1 MASRTSSSARPGLID
16 EADLARLGR
25 HVVFREGGMKVHGR
39 TDLDPEVAAAFALS
53 PMAAMDIG
61 ALDFA
66 ELPSLRDAMASMPR
80 PPSPPTTT
88 VSEERLVPGLHGAP
102 DVAVRVYR
110 PAGAALPVPAVLWI
124 HGGGYMFGSG
134 LTEDVRLN
142 AWAETLD
149 CVVVSVDY
157 RLAPEH
163 PYPAPLEDCYAALRW
178 TAEQSD
184 ELGVDPARIVIVGQS
199 AGGGLAAGLALLA
212 RDRAEVA
219 ISYQLLIYPMIDDRN
234 TTPSSQLDAVVW
246 SRAAN
251 FLGWRAYLGP
261 FSGET
266 DVPVYAAP
274 SRASDLS
281 GLPPTF
287 IGVGTHDVFR
297 DEDIA
302 YALALLAAGVE
313 TELHVYPGAP
323 HGFEMITP
331 EAAVARR
338 CRRDIDDALARA
350 LRR

>member
-1 MASRTSSSARPGLID
+1 
-16 EADLARLGR
+16 
-25 HVVFREGGMKVHGR
+25 VHGT
-39 TDLDPEVAAAFALS
+39 TDLDPEVAEAFALS
-53 PMAAMDIG
+53 PMATMDIG
-61 ALDFA
+61 ALQFA
-66 ELPSLRDAMASMPR
+66 DLPSLRDAMASMPR
-80 PPSPPTTT
+80 PPSPATTT
-88 VSEERLVPGLHGAP
+88 VSEERLVPGLDGGP
-102 DVAVRVYR
+102 DVGVRVYR
-110 PAGAALPVPAVLWI
+110 PAVASPPVPGVVWI
-124 HGGGYMFGSG
+124 HGGGYIFGSG

-142 AWAETLD
+142 GWAETLG

-163 PYPAPLEDCYAALRW
+163 AYPAPLEDCYAALRW
-178 TAEQSD
+178 TAAQAD
-184 ELGVDPARIVIVGQS
+184 ELGVDPAHIVVVGQS
-199 AGGGLAAGLALLA
+199 AGGGLAAGLVLLA
-212 RDRAEVA
+212 RDRGEVDV
-219 ISYQLLIYPMIDDRN
+219 SYQLLIYPMIDDRN
-234 TTPSSQLDAVVW
+234 ATPSSQLDAVVW

-261 FSGET
+261 LYGEA
-266 DVPVYAAP
+266 DIPVYAAP
-274 SRASDLS
+274 SRALDLV

-302 YALALLAAGVE
+302 YALALLGAGVE

-331 EAAVARR
+331 ETAVARR